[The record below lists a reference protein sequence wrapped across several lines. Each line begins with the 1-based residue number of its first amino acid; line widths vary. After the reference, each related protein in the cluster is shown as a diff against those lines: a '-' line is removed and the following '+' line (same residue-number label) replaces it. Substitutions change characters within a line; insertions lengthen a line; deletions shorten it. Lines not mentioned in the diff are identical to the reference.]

1 MAHRGVPSIAHTPT
15 LVRPHPQ
22 NPHNRRL
29 ISNRN
34 TTSFKIPANPMKI
47 NPEPKSNRNTNT
59 IPSVPAHHGSHFTNR
74 VPSVSVFGSPM
85 DFNGVLSSDP
95 NGFAGHHSPICNHAS
110 IHPAALSSTPPRST
124 FFFPA
129 SDVRDEVPAMDGLRF
144 DAYQVDLRT
153 GELRKHGRKI
163 RLAGRP
169 FQILALLLEQPGE
182 LLTRKELQERL
193 WPADTFVD
201 FEHGVNAAIQTL
213 RRALCDS
220 HKNPRFIET
229 LPRRG
234 YRFIAAVERVQ
245 AAAATALAP
254 APAAPAVSSSPS
266 SAQTSLTSAESNLV
280 GQVATIQDDTG
291 RNFVLLPVSEEIH
304 AEMSNCES
312 SQDAL
317 AISMMVAAEKLLL
330 VNCGTRV
337 QILDASNPALGC
349 KVRILGG
356 QFVGEKAFAPRANL
370 AGIS

>member
-1 MAHRGVPSIAHTPT
+1 
-15 LVRPHPQ
+15 
-22 NPHNRRL
+22 
-29 ISNRN
+29 
-34 TTSFKIPANPMKI
+34 
-47 NPEPKSNRNTNT
+47 
-59 IPSVPAHHGSHFTNR
+59 
-74 VPSVSVFGSPM
+74 
-85 DFNGVLSSDP
+85 
-95 NGFAGHHSPICNHAS
+95 
-110 IHPAALSSTPPRST
+110 
-124 FFFPA
+124 
-129 SDVRDEVPAMDGLRF
+129 MDGLRF

-201 FEHGVNAAIQTL
+201 FEHGVNAAMQTL

-220 HKNPRFIET
+220 HKHPRFIET

-245 AAAATALAP
+245 AAATATAGP
-254 APAAPAVSSSPS
+254 AQSVPAGAAPTQPTQA
-266 SAQTSLTSAESNLV
+266 AITSEDSNLV
-280 GQVATIQDDTG
+280 GQVATIQDHAG

-304 AEMSNCES
+304 SEMCNCEA

-337 QILDASNPALGC
+337 QILDATNAALGC

-356 QFVGEKAFAPRANL
+356 QFVGEKAFAPRACL
-370 AGIS
+370 AGLS